1 MKTERRE
8 FLKKI
13 FGGGTLT
20 LTVIIMVPAV
30 LSGGRIIPPTTSSSK
45 PTPKTN
51 SKKKKKSIE
60 PTSADDTKTVD
71 LNGSKGI
78 TGVSE
83 DDRAKGT
90 KQKK

>member
-13 FGGGTLT
+13 FGGGTLAMA
-20 LTVIIMVPAV
+20 VVSIVPTV
-30 LSGGRIIPPTTSSSK
+30 LSGGKVRPPTTATKNPSRP
-45 PTPKTN
+45 PTE
-51 SKKKKKSIE
+51 KKQKSEKSISE
-60 PTSADDTKTVD
+60 EGGEAVD

-78 TGVSE
+78 TEVSE
-83 DDRAKGT
+83 DDRGKDT